1 MYARS
6 TTVQG
11 DPAAIDE
18 AISYVGEK
26 EFPAIT
32 SIPGCVGLSMLAD
45 RETGRVIASS
55 AWADEESLKASAEI
69 VRPMQDRLMQMLG
82 AEDALIQ
89 PWDIAVLHREH
100 PSKDGARAAVTWARI
115 APDRMD
121 TLLNAYRGSMLSR
134 LQELPGFC
142 SLSLVVD
149 RKQGRTVSV
158 TSFESRD
165 ALERTRKQARSMRE
179 EFAQAVGARIHD
191 VAEMDVAVAH
201 LHVPSTD

>member
-6 TTVQG
+6 TAVQG
-11 DPAAIDE
+11 DPETLDRAI
-18 AISYVGEK
+18 AFVGQK

-32 SIPGCVGLSMLAD
+32 GIPGCVGLSMLAD
-45 RETGRVIASS
+45 RESGRVIVSS
-55 AWADEESLKASAEI
+55 AWADEQSLKASAEM
-69 VRPMQDRLMQMLG
+69 VRPMQDRLMQMLK
-82 AEDALIQ
+82 AEDSLIQ

-121 TLLNAYRGSMLSR
+121 TLLNAYRGSLLSR
-134 LQELPGFC
+134 LQTLPGFC

-149 RKQGRTVSV
+149 RAQGRTVSV
-158 TSFESRD
+158 TSFESRE
-165 ALERTRKQARSMRE
+165 ALETSRKAARAMRE
-179 EFAQAVGARIHD
+179 EFAHAVGARIVD
-191 VAEMDVAVAH
+191 VAEMDVVVAH

>member
-6 TTVQG
+6 TTAQG
-11 DPAAIDE
+11 DPATLDE
-18 AISYVGEK
+18 AIAFVGEK

-32 SIPGCVGLSMLAD
+32 GIPGCVGLSMLAD
-45 RETGRVIASS
+45 RDTGRVIVSS
-55 AWADEESLKASAEI
+55 AWADEASLKASAET
-69 VRPMQDRLMQMLG
+69 VRPMQDRLMEMLK

-100 PSKDGARAAVTWARI
+100 PSKDGARASVTWSRI
-115 APDRMD
+115 APDHMD

-134 LQELPGFC
+134 LQTLPGFC

-158 TSFESRD
+158 TSFESRE
-165 ALERTRKQARSMRE
+165 ALEVSRKQARSMRE
-179 EFAQAVGARIHD
+179 EFAHAVGARIVD
-191 VAEMDVAVAH
+191 VAEMDVVVAH

>member
-6 TTVQG
+6 TTAQG
-11 DPAAIDE
+11 DPATLDE
-18 AISYVGEK
+18 AIAFVGKK

-32 SIPGCVGLSMLAD
+32 GIPGCVGLSMLAD
-45 RETGRVIASS
+45 RDTGRVIVSS
-55 AWADEESLKASAEI
+55 AWADEETMKSSAEM
-69 VRPMQDRLMQMLG
+69 VRPMQDRLMRMLK
-82 AEDALIQ
+82 AEDSLIQ
-89 PWDIAVLHREH
+89 PWDIAVLHRDR
-100 PSKDGARAAVTWARI
+100 PSPDGARAAVTWSRI

-121 TLLNAYRGSMLSR
+121 TLLNAYRGSMLAR
-134 LQELPGFC
+134 LQTLPGFC

-165 ALERTRKQARSMRE
+165 ALERTRKEARSMRE
-179 EFAQAVGARIHD
+179 EFAHAVGARIVD
-191 VAEMDVAVAH
+191 IAEMDVAVAH

>member
-11 DPAAIDE
+11 DPETLDE
-18 AISYVGEK
+18 AIAFVGKK

-32 SIPGCVGLSMLAD
+32 GIPGCLGLSMLAD
-45 RETGRVIASS
+45 RHTGRVIVSS
-55 AWADEESLKASAEI
+55 AWADEASLKMSAEM
-69 VRPMQDRLMQMLG
+69 VRPMQDRLMQMLR
-82 AEDALIQ
+82 ADDALIQ

-100 PSKDGARAAVTWARI
+100 RSGEGARAQVTWARV
-115 APDRMD
+115 APDHVD
-121 TLLNAYRGSMLSR
+121 ALLDAYRASMLPR

-165 ALERTRKQARSMRE
+165 ASERTRKQARSMRE
-179 EFAQAVGARIHD
+179 EFARAVGARVVD
-191 VAEMDVAVAH
+191 VAEMDVVVAH
-201 LHVPSTD
+201 LHVPETV